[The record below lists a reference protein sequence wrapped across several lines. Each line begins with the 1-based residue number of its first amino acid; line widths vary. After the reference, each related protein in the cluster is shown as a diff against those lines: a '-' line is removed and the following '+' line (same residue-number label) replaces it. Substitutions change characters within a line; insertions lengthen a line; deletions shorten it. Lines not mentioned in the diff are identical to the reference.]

1 MSPKAATKLDFRT
14 LSDALTKEV
23 VGRLGRA
30 AKNSAVIAEAPPGA
44 GKSTLTAAVARALTK
59 EDKKLR
65 LAIVTQTNEQADDLV
80 LAIQSRYPD
89 LKVARMVGGS
99 GASPEIEDLANA
111 GAILVGTNAD
121 GADVR
126 PARVIVSTARKW
138 QYERARLKKTTGFA
152 PFPFALIDEAY
163 QMRSDMLL
171 GIAHLFE
178 TLFCVGDPGQLDPF
192 SVVDDSLWKGLPYS
206 PARTALGTLRA
217 YHPHIEPLRMPTSWR
232 LPPSAAGL
240 VSKAFYPFTGFAAGT
255 SVGERELQLGRAKKG
270 GAATVVDVDAVLTHA
285 ASSGWAY
292 VERPELFTIRTDHE
306 IAAALAELAARLVE
320 RGATVVDERAP
331 RGRAITKDRLAVVTA
346 HNDQVHAVRF
356 ELSKRG
362 VDPDSVVVST
372 ANKIQGRE
380 YDVTFVW
387 HPLAGRRDATS
398 FHLEAGRMCVMLSR
412 HRQACVVVGRA
423 GAARLLEEF
432 PDSDPV
438 FLDEPEKFPDGW
450 EANHTVLEHLALHR
464 VDESPR
470 SKR

>member
-1 MSPKAATKLDFRT
+1 
-14 LSDALTKEV
+14 
-23 VGRLGRA
+23 
-30 AKNSAVIAEAPPGA
+30 
-44 GKSTLTAAVARALTK
+44 
-59 EDKKLR
+59 
-65 LAIVTQTNEQADDLV
+65 
-80 LAIQSRYPD
+80 
-89 LKVARMVGGS
+89 
-99 GASPEIEDLANA
+99 
-111 GAILVGTNAD
+111 
-121 GADVR
+121 
-126 PARVIVSTARKW
+126 
-138 QYERARLKKTTGFA
+138 
-152 PFPFALIDEAY
+152 
-163 QMRSDMLL
+163 MRSDMLL

-217 YHPHIEPLRMPTSWR
+217 FHPHLEPVRMPTSWR

-240 VSKAFYPFTGFAAGT
+240 VSKAFYPFTGFDAGT
-255 SVGERELQLGRAKKG
+255 TAGERELRLGRAKRRA
-270 GAATVVDVDAVLTHA
+270 GATIVDVDAVLAYA
-285 ASSGWAY
+285 ASNGWAY

-306 IAAALAELAARLVE
+306 IGAVLAELVARLVDL
-320 RGATVVDERAP
+320 GATVVDERTP
-331 RGRAITKDRLAVVTA
+331 QGRALTRDKLAVITA

-362 VDPDSVVVST
+362 IDQDSIVVST

-412 HRQACVVVGRA
+412 HRQACIVVGRA
-423 GAARLLEEF
+423 GATRLLEEF

-450 EANHTVLEHLALHR
+450 EANHTVLEYLALHR
-464 VDESPR
+464 VNGGRRTP
-470 SKR
+470 